1 MNTIRNRYWE
11 ILIKAPF
18 KMVLK
23 RPDDNRPKY
32 WLEANREV
40 YLLIVSSSE
49 VLAHKVE
56 YIGSENFVSN
66 PLGSSDWSAM
76 KDNEEYNLGK
86 IAKVKKLPKK

>member
-11 ILIKAPF
+11 ILIKEPF
-18 KMVLK
+18 KMVMK

-32 WLEANREV
+32 WLEANSEV

-56 YIGSENFVSN
+56 YIGSENVVGN
-66 PLGSSDWSAM
+66 PLGSFDWSAM
-76 KDNEEYNLGK
+76 KDNKEYSLGK
-86 IAKVKKLPKK
+86 IAKVKKLSKK